1 MANVTI
7 EKEEDISTVIQ
18 SLKVYEAHLTEK
30 KENLTNLLNQLET
43 KAKEEIKKR
52 KRKVDRLK
60 SEVLD
65 LQEKCSK
72 FAYWIKQDSTLEFNQ
87 ATRSDDNDTYA
98 QEPCELKVLPV
109 IPEGVKTTP
118 TEDKGIDYQELYK
131 LKTLSAV
138 LESVKTTPTEDNDI
152 YFKEPDWVK
161 EARAQLLFKETAPTE
176 DKKVMP
182 PKVGPLARFLRSSD
196 KKAHAK

>member
-18 SLKVYEAHLTEK
+18 SLKVYEAHLTEQ
-30 KENLTNLLNQLET
+30 KENLTALLNQLET

-60 SEVLD
+60 LEVLD

-72 FAYWIKQDSTLEFNQ
+72 FAYWIKQDSTLEFSQ
-87 ATRSDDNDTYA
+87 ATRQEDNDIDT
-98 QEPCELKVLPV
+98 QEPC
-109 IPEGVKTTP
+109 
-118 TEDKGIDYQELYK
+118 K

-138 LESVKTTPTEDNDI
+138 LESVKTTPTEDNDM

-182 PKVGPLARFLRSSD
+182 PKVSPLSRFLRSSD